1 MNIFL
6 TKEIKIRR
14 VRKNA
19 ILPTRGSSGAAGF
32 DLYACLSS
40 PIEIKPRDLCK
51 IPTGIAIALPD
62 EYTVGLIFARSGLGV
77 KHGIAPANAVGVI
90 DSDYRGEIMVGLCN
104 TGSEPYLLSP
114 GERFAQL
121 VIMPVC
127 GAVLEETD
135 DLGETERGADGFGST
150 GKSKINRI

>member
-1 MNIFL
+1 MFL
-6 TKEIKIRR
+6 SKEVKIKR
-14 VRKNA
+14 VREGA
-19 ILPTRGSSGAAGF
+19 ILPTRASTGAAGY
-32 DLYACLSS
+32 DLYACITE
-40 PIEIKPRDLCK
+40 PVEIKPHDLCK

-62 EYTVGLIFARSGLGV
+62 PYTVGLIFARSGLGV

-104 TGSEPYLLSP
+104 LGSEPYTLSP

-127 GAVLEETD
+127 DAKLEETD
-135 DLGETERGADGFGST
+135 DLGETERGSSGFGST
-150 GKSKINRI
+150 GKN

>member
-1 MNIFL
+1 MFL
-6 TKEIKIRR
+6 SKEVKIKR
-14 VRKNA
+14 VREGA
-19 ILPTRGSSGAAGF
+19 ILPTRASTGAAGY
-32 DLYACLSS
+32 DLYACISE
-40 PIEIKPRDLCK
+40 PVEIKPHDLCK

-62 EYTVGLIFARSGLGV
+62 PYTVGLIFARSGLGV

-104 TGSEPYLLSP
+104 LGSEPYTLSP

-127 GAVLEETD
+127 DAKLEETD
-135 DLGETERGADGFGST
+135 DLGETERGSSGFGST
-150 GKSKINRI
+150 GKN

>member
-1 MNIFL
+1 MNMFL
-6 TKEIKIRR
+6 SKEVKIKR
-14 VRKNA
+14 VREGA
-19 ILPTRGSSGAAGF
+19 ILPTRASTGAAGY
-32 DLYACLSS
+32 DLYACISE
-40 PIEIKPRDLCK
+40 PVEIKPHDLCK

-62 EYTVGLIFARSGLGV
+62 PYTVGLIFARSGLGV

-104 TGSEPYLLSP
+104 LGSEPYTLSP

-127 GAVLEETD
+127 DAKLEETD
-135 DLGETERGADGFGST
+135 DLGETERGSSGFGST
-150 GKSKINRI
+150 GKN

>member
-1 MNIFL
+1 MNMFL
-6 TKEIKIRR
+6 TKEVKIKR
-14 VRKNA
+14 VREGA
-19 ILPTRGSSGAAGF
+19 VLPTRASTGAAGY
-32 DLYACLSS
+32 DLYACLSE
-40 PIEIKPRDLCK
+40 PVEIKPHDLCK
-51 IPTGIAIALPD
+51 IPTGVAIALPD

-104 TGSEPYLLSP
+104 SGSEPYVLSP

-127 GAVLEETD
+127 NAELKETEN
-135 DLGETERGADGFGST
+135 LGETERGISGFGST
-150 GKSKINRI
+150 GKI

>member
-1 MNIFL
+1 MNMFL
-6 TKEIKIRR
+6 SKEVKIKR
-14 VRKNA
+14 VREGA
-19 ILPTRGSSGAAGF
+19 ILPTRASTGAAGY
-32 DLYACLSS
+32 DLYACITE
-40 PIEIKPRDLCK
+40 PVEIKPHDLCK

-62 EYTVGLIFARSGLGV
+62 PYTVGLIFARSGLGV

-104 TGSEPYLLSP
+104 LGSEPYTLSP

-127 GAVLEETD
+127 DAKLEETD
-135 DLGETERGADGFGST
+135 DLGETERGSSGFGST
-150 GKSKINRI
+150 GKN

>member
-6 TKEIKIRR
+6 TKEIKIKR
-14 VRKNA
+14 VRENA
-19 ILPTRGSSGAAGF
+19 VLPTRASSGAAGY
-32 DLYACLSS
+32 DLYACLTE
-40 PIEIKPRDLCK
+40 PVEIRPRGLCK
-51 IPTGIAIALPD
+51 IPTGIAIAIPD
-62 EYTVGLIFARSGLGV
+62 KYTVGLIFARSGLGV

-121 VIMPVC
+121 VFMPVC
-127 GAVLEETD
+127 DANFKETEN
-135 DLGETERGADGFGST
+135 LGETTRGTDGFGST
-150 GKSKINRI
+150 GKS